1 MNDAI
6 GITRI
11 EPKSIMLG
19 EIISQTER
27 QILYDFTY
35 VESEKIKSKKLRNIG
50 NTLVMATDKS
60 QGGRSD

>member
-35 VESEKIKSKKLRNIG
+35 VESEKIK
-50 NTLVMATDKS
+50 AKS
-60 QGGRSD
+60 SEI